1 MSADAHLQ
9 HIPRREAV
17 DTAGPIFPPVA
28 DPMSYVDDYDVVH
41 DRDRGEAVALAQRDR
56 LAEVAGGEEA
66 LPAALDHAKQKGW
79 LAPNLE
85 TGAVTR
91 PKRLA
96 GTDRKLRFVY
106 FRRSFLGTA
115 KPKGG

>member
-1 MSADAHLQ
+1 
-9 HIPRREAV
+9 
-17 DTAGPIFPPVA
+17 
-28 DPMSYVDDYDVVH
+28 MSYVDDYDVIH

-56 LAEVAGGEEA
+56 LVEVAGGEEA

-106 FRRSFLGTA
+106 FRRPFLGTA